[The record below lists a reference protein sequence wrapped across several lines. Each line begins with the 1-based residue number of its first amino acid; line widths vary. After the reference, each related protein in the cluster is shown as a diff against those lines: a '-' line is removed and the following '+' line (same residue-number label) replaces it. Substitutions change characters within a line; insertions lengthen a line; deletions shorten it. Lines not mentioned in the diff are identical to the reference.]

1 MKIKFTILGE
11 PFGKER
17 PRFSVKG
24 FKVFTYTPAK
34 TSNYEKTIR
43 KEFREKVGV
52 SFKEKI
58 PLEVKITA
66 YYRIPKH
73 TPKDWVRK
81 MNARL
86 ILPTKKPDLDNVVK
100 VIFDALNGVCYY
112 DDVQVCK
119 LNIEKFYSTDPR
131 VEVEIEDMEVLK
143 NASL

>member
-1 MKIKFTILGE
+1 MKIKFTINGE

-17 PRFSVKG
+17 PRFNVKG
-24 FKVFTYTPAK
+24 FKVFTYTPTK

-52 SFKEKI
+52 NFKEKI
-58 PLEVKITA
+58 PLGVKITA
-66 YYRIPKH
+66 YYAIPKH
-73 TPKDWVRK
+73 TPKDWIRK
-81 MNARL
+81 MNAGL
-86 ILPTKKPDLDNVVK
+86 LLPTKKPDLDNIVK

-119 LNIEKFYSTDPR
+119 LNIEKFYSENPR

-143 NASL
+143 NVTL